1 MAEKLEK
8 ALKKRNGFET
18 QQQEAVISIL
28 FTNELFQHRFGQFFR
43 KHGLNQAQYNLLR
56 ILKGE
61 GKPMRSLEIAQ
72 RMITVVPAIT
82 SSIKSLQKKG
92 YVLRERSD
100 DDRRVFYV
108 SLTAAGKKLL
118 AKMAAPNLDMHN
130 ELVGH
135 MSNKQLVALTNLLE
149 IARGD
154 LKK

>member
-1 MAEKLEK
+1 MADKLKKE
-8 ALKKRNGFET
+8 LKKRNRFET
-18 QQQEAVISIL
+18 PQQETVISIL

-61 GKPMRSLEIAQ
+61 GKPMPSLEIAQ

-100 DDRRVFYV
+100 EDRRVFYV
-108 SLTAAGKKLL
+108 SLTPAGEKLL
-118 AKMAAPNLDMHN
+118 AQMAEPNLAMHN
-130 ELVGH
+130 KLVGH
-135 MSNKQLVALTNLLE
+135 MTKKQLTALIDLLE
-149 IARGD
+149 VARGD